1 MKSAFNSSITDI
13 PNDWLE
19 SWFSIEP
26 DKSFSL
32 PEPNIFL
39 TSDFSLLP
47 YHDQEDGERKKY
59 PVKVQ
64 DDELSEVWYH
74 RDCKFKLP
82 QAFLYFYLISPL
94 PLTSPQK

>member
-1 MKSAFNSSITDI
+1 M
-13 PNDWLE
+13 E

-26 DKSFSL
+26 DQSFSL

-39 TSDFSLLP
+39 TSDFGLLP
-47 YHDQEDGERKKY
+47 YPDQDDDGDKNKY
-59 PVKVQ
+59 PVKVH

-74 RDCKFKLP
+74 RDYKFKLP